1 MRADFKAW
9 LEAQQYS
16 SGAVNAQLHRVGRV
30 EEHYGSLD
38 ECYQNGT
45 IRDVIR
51 FLTYSMADERH
62 NRPNPSKIPINGNIR
77 NNLASYKSAV
87 VLYGQF
93 LNGGSRSADAT
104 SSEGASATADVEPNA
119 QRLSL
124 ERDMQMALRRD
135 ITKLGR
141 GLSIIDDGSERAVES
156 GLIDVTCEDAW
167 DGALVVIE
175 LKAGKADSRA
185 IGQVLGYMGD
195 LSAEEEHRSVRGILV
210 AHEFDQRTRS
220 AARAVPS
227 LSLVRYRVEFSFE
240 PEA

>member
-1 MRADFKAW
+1 MRSDYRLW

-16 SGAVNAQLHRVGRV
+16 AGMVNAQLHRVGRV

-38 ECYQNGT
+38 DRYQNGT
-45 IRDVIR
+45 IDELVRL
-51 FLTYSMADERH
+51 LTYSMSDERSS
-62 NRPNPSKIPINGNIR
+62 RDNPSSIVINGNLR

-93 LNGGSRSADAT
+93 LGNEPSGDSPEVARPTLLTNIA
-104 SSEGASATADVEPNA
+104 EPNA

-124 ERDMQMALRRD
+124 ERDMQAALRRA
-135 ITKLGR
+135 ITKLGAA
-141 GLSIIDDGSERAVES
+141 LSTIDGGSERAVES
-156 GLIDVTCEDAW
+156 GLIDITCEDAS

-195 LSAEEEHRSVRGILV
+195 LSAEEESRKVRGILV

-220 AARAVPS
+220 AARVVPG
-227 LSLVRYRVEFSFE
+227 LALVRYQVDFSFE
-240 PEA
+240 PEI